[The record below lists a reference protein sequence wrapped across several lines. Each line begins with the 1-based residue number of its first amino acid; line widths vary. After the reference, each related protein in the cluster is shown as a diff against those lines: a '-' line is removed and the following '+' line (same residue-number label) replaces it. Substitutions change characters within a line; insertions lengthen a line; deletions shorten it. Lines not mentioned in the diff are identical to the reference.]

1 MKNPRPSLLL
11 LYCGGTIGMRQDAE
25 TSALS
30 PQLSAQDLLKSDT
43 HLRDEFAIKTQT
55 ITNIDST
62 NMQPHHWET
71 IAEGVAKNYSDYDGF
86 VVAHGTD
93 TMAYTASAL
102 SFALQNLGKPVVC
115 TGAQVPPEILGSDA
129 VGNLVHA
136 CQVATMD
143 FAEVVI
149 VFGNKILRGNR
160 STKVSESDR
169 NAFISPV
176 FAELGNIRLQP
187 EITYPGVRRRHSGM
201 VELHNGFAGNIAML
215 KCVPGMS
222 PSVVEGAIGAGIE
235 GLIIESFGPGNVP
248 NGENSLLPAIKLAQN
263 KGIPVLICSQCIY
276 GTTRMY
282 LYEVGRQAMELG
294 VIPTRDMTPEAA
306 FVKLKWVLSRTKNMK
321 KIAEYFAKDV
331 AGEVTIG

>member
-11 LYCGGTIGMRQDAE
+11 LYCGGTIGMRQDAV

-30 PQLSAQDLLKSDT
+30 PQLSAKDLLKTDA
-43 HLRDEFAIKTQT
+43 HLRNEFSIRTKT

-71 IAEGVAKNYSDYDGF
+71 IASTIAEHYADFDGF

-93 TMAYTASAL
+93 TMSYTASAL
-102 SFALQNLGKPVVC
+102 SFALQNLGKPVVF

-129 VGNLVHA
+129 LGNLIHA

-149 VFGNKILRGNR
+149 VFGNNILRGNR

-176 FAELGNIRLQP
+176 FPDLGTIRLQP
-187 EITYPGVRRRHSGM
+187 ELTYPGIRRRHSGM
-201 VELHNGFAGNIAML
+201 VELHNGFKGNIAIV
-215 KCVPGMS
+215 KCIPGMC
-222 PSVVEGAIGAGIE
+222 PSVIESVVKDGID

-248 NGENSLLPAIKLAQN
+248 NGENSLLPAITLAHGKN
-263 KGIPVLICSQCIY
+263 IPVLICSQCIY

-294 VIPTRDMTPEAA
+294 VIPSRDMTPEAA
-306 FVKLKWVLSRTKNMK
+306 FVKLKWVLARTKNLK
-321 KIAEYFAKDV
+321 KVSEMFGKDI